1 MRETTTPRATGNE
14 IGAERDKERRL
25 DDQHGRKK
33 KKQKKKT
40 FKPSGRKNDRVATR
54 TGTLGAGTR
63 SERRATTSEDDTQR
77 IKRAS
82 IFQVAKP

>member
-1 MRETTTPRATGNE
+1 MIST
-14 IGAERDKERRL
+14 AEREFKTER
-25 DDQHGRKK
+25 
-33 KKQKKKT
+33 QK
-40 FKPSGRKNDRVATR
+40 KNDRVATR

-63 SERRATTSEDDTQR
+63 SERRATTSEDDAQW